1 MKSYLFPG
9 QGAQTVSMAEEMLS
23 EFPEAVRFYDEARNV
38 TGLDLI
44 SVLPE
49 PLEQTRF
56 AQLAIVVHSVVSLEK
71 YRSESA
77 DSESAGSGTASS
89 ESAAPETAAMAGFSL
104 GEYTALY
111 AAGVIG
117 FPDLLRLVD
126 ERARRMQEAAQKNPG
141 AMFAIIGLADEKV
154 EELIAL
160 SGDVYAVNYNCP
172 GQLVIAGKIAETEA
186 AAERLLAAGAR
197 RAHRLAVNGAFH
209 TPLMS
214 EAANA
219 LQRFAGQLIF
229 GRPKSPL
236 YSNTTA
242 ARIPDDVDFPKYLAE
257 HMISPVRFTDEIRR
271 LREDGYE
278 EHIELGPGRVL
289 TGLVKKI

>member
-9 QGAQTVSMAEEMLS
+9 QGAQTVTMASEILS
-23 EFPEAVRFYDEARNV
+23 GFPEAARFYDEARQM
-38 TGLDLI
+38 TGSDLV

-49 PLEQTRF
+49 QLEQTRF
-56 AQLAIVVHSVVSLEK
+56 AQLAIVVHSVASLEK
-71 YRSESA
+71 YR
-77 DSESAGSGTASS
+77 AGST
-89 ESAAPETAAMAGFSL
+89 EPEIAAMAGFSL

-117 FPDLLRLVD
+117 FPDLLRLVN
-126 ERARRMQEAAQKNPG
+126 ERARLMQDAAQTSPG
-141 AMFAIIGLADEKV
+141 AMFAIIGLSDEKV
-154 EELIAL
+154 EDIIAL
-160 SGDVYAVNYNCP
+160 YDEVYAVNYNCP
-172 GQLVIAGKIAETEA
+172 GQLVIAGAVKQTET

-197 RAHRLAVNGAFH
+197 RAHRLTVNGAFH

-214 EAANA
+214 QAAEA
-219 LQRFAGQLIF
+219 LERFAEGIVF
-229 GRPKSPL
+229 GSPKTPL

-242 ARIPDDVDFPKYLAE
+242 ARIPEDVDFPKYLAK
-257 HMISPVRFTDEIRR
+257 HMISPVRFTEEIRR

-278 EHIELGPGRVL
+278 EHIEMGPGRVL